1 MIEHMVEQQHRL
13 FLCRPNGEII
23 VQLNG
28 VRTDSVE
35 YNVQVKDYNQITFT
49 VDKYIIV
56 DGQLV
61 KSNGY
66 DDLEIYMNVLLD
78 GLDMFQIQQP
88 VIENDGTKE
97 TKVITGYSR
106 EKEFEDKD
114 WTGLKVNTGE
124 KDSLEYLIEDNINE
138 YGFSINPIVLY
149 DAQDTRFSLIHYIL
163 SKMPSWSVDTNDVDP
178 LVRRTKIQINEDN
191 INLYALLTSVIGPKA
206 ECLFLFDTLNRK
218 IKVVSKQ
225 SLDEWYRDT
234 GIYISFRNLANSVK
248 VEVDEDSVFTV
259 FTCRGEEDLD
269 IRTVNYND
277 DKIYDLSYF
286 MGQPWMDDS
295 LVNKIKLWEQWR
307 ELNREDFI
315 VLTKDRATLNDEIY
329 ELNYQVP
336 NDADFYTQWD
346 NMEDELLLKNLA
358 MYQANLDAMR
368 ASVDE
373 NPQYDADG
381 NYIPWKKDGKIDD
394 ERYLELLLDNKA
406 GYYTYIEITT
416 YIIPNIEIAIRNKG
430 KKEDEKE
437 KYIREYETNWDLY
450 GIIELE
456 AKEESYVQQLDTL
469 KDQYAKDWDDL
480 TPEEKQKWT
489 TQETY
494 NIYHNRYVKFIE
506 WLGTPTTEGTLR
518 YRLAALKKTRAEK
531 EARLAEIDSAIADY
545 ANLAD
550 ITNELW
556 GLTSDEIDTFFTLC
570 HHTDYT
576 NTNILTTSSDTTL
589 TTVDVAK
596 TLLEDSVGKLAE
608 VSQPQMK
615 FSVELDNFLDIPE
628 FAIWKDSFKLLNF
641 IRVGIRDDYFVKLR
655 LVGYK
660 TNPCE
665 IDPMIDVEFSNF
677 ITSRSGRS
685 DLTEL
690 LDTENNRGAKNSI
703 SIGTGNSKDDRE
715 YVTTLLQIM
724 TKSGLFQSAVGGV
737 ATGVITVGA
746 VNAGEAVIG
755 SLTVDEAYIRS
766 LVADEISATTI
777 TTDQLFVKEGWF
789 QSIYATYVTT
799 EYLAAQM
806 ADIDILNTQSLT
818 ADSAFITSLQTM
830 NSTAITSTVNDEF
843 VTNLIAGKI
852 SVADLAAGDI
862 TLSNNMRIVSENGNL
877 VMNGTALQIIGKDSD
892 NQDYVGVQLGYDTSG
907 NPSLILRNE
916 DGATV
921 LTPQGITEDAV
932 ADQLINNDMLKDNS
946 ISEEKLSFQVTKT
959 TDSITLERIQHDGTS
974 FSTEYTT
981 FRNNYN
987 NYTTSTN
994 NTLTSLQNQI
1004 NNIEVG
1010 APNGIFGAR
1019 QQYYLS
1025 DSSTALVPEPNGD
1038 DGNKLLPSNSDY
1050 TNTVYGVTAT
1060 YSAETETCAL
1070 SGTNSD
1076 NAQHVIFSRTVTQGF
1091 KLLADLNIGDTFWF
1105 GGDFPAGT
1113 YSQIVYKSTDNTLKA
1128 LKYIG
1133 NTTAGFNVVS
1143 GTVPNDFSEIARVD
1157 IGVYSNATVNGNARL
1172 IFTTTSTAPT
1182 EWISFSDSLAY
1193 DWTDGDPA
1201 DIPTGKY
1208 VWTRFVFTLDDGTEV
1223 FGSPMLN
1230 TTTTSL
1236 INRIDSKTGEI
1247 MSLITQTDID
1257 VALFNNTIIGTIRDR
1272 VVSTEQD
1279 VNGITRRI
1287 SDVESTV
1294 NGDGTTPSLD
1304 SRLNTVEDT
1313 ASSHTQSISAI
1324 NTAVNTLTN
1333 NQTTFTQTSTDFNF
1347 FVSRSGTGTPS
1358 SSNLSITAD
1367 GATLIGG
1374 SLTIK
1379 DANNNATVISG
1390 GKITTNNISNTAG
1403 TSWIN
1408 LGLGT
1413 FNYGDKLI
1421 WNGSTLNVEGNITAN
1436 SGYIAAWEITPTM
1449 IRKFTQPD
1457 SDGVSYRVSLNSGTT
1472 ITDTNAAA
1480 FVVEKLVNDTHDS
1493 YPAIIRYNGGVYFTK
1508 GTIGGLTI
1516 ESRRI
1521 FSDSDPT
1528 DGYIAEMRQYDF
1540 NSNHYAFI
1548 VTDRTGS
1555 SNTVPFS
1562 VKYDGSVVMTKANV
1576 TGTVTANDG
1585 KIGGWTITSTAISK
1599 TSSADNDGVTYL
1611 ARLSAPTTITTP
1623 SSNAAFLVAKYVNGE
1638 LDEYPVAI
1646 YYDGRVSMK
1655 NATISGVI
1663 NATSGSIGGW
1673 TASSNRL
1680 FSQSASTGGYI
1691 AELRQYGYNENNYAF
1706 IITDRTGS
1714 SPTNPFRLKYDG
1726 TVVMTKATVTGTINA
1741 NDGSIGNWTIGQTA
1755 IYNGMTSLGDTTH
1768 DGAWLGTNGIA
1779 LGKGNFKVTNTGVL
1793 TAKSGTI
1800 GGWSIGANNIM
1811 SITTADNDG
1820 VSYRVVLN
1828 TGSISPTQ
1836 GAIYVRKYVN
1846 NEADTIP
1853 FVVRYNGSVRMTNAD
1868 ITGTITATGGTIGG
1882 FTTTSKRLY
1891 SQSADTGGY
1900 IAELRQYG
1908 YNENNYAFIVTDRTG
1923 SSSSV
1928 PFAVKYDGSVIMT
1941 KATVTGT
1948 VTATNGNIGGWT
1960 VSSGSLFKKSTP
1972 SGGVYYKVAMNA
1984 PSSLTTANV
1993 SNVAA
1998 FVIGEYNEGDDSV
2011 SDYKTLIMYDGSIK
2025 TQYIEASGGKIGNF
2039 DIYDGGLF
2047 YLNPNGYDDIFDNT
2061 YIAPGE
2067 LRTPLLYAKQI
2078 QTDHGQIS
2086 HLGFGVQNDNDNSS
2100 YLRMGVV
2107 GNQQTSNLIG
2117 LYYDRGGGTT
2127 NSLLVYDPDVT
2138 TISMSGDLNLL
2149 SLTYL
2154 TQAEINALF

>member
-286 MGQPWMDDS
+286 MGQPWMDES

-596 TLLEDSVGKLAE
+596 TLLEDSVGKLSE

-628 FAIWKDSFKLLNF
+628 FENWKDSFKLLNF

-690 LDTENNRGAKNSI
+690 LDTENNRGSKNSI

-877 VMNGTALQIIGKDSD
+877 IMNGTALQIIGKDSD

-974 FSTEYTT
+974 FYTEYTT

-987 NYTTSTN
+987 TYTTNTN
-994 NTLTSLQNQI
+994 TTLTSLQNQI

-1025 DSSTALVPEPNGD
+1025 DSSTALVPAINP
-1038 DGNKLLPSNSDY
+1038 
-1050 TNTVYGVTAT
+1050 
-1060 YSAETETCAL
+1060 
-1070 SGTNSD
+1070 
-1076 NAQHVIFSRTVTQGF
+1076 
-1091 KLLADLNIGDTFWF
+1091 
-1105 GGDFPAGT
+1105 
-1113 YSQIVYKSTDNTLKA
+1113 
-1128 LKYIG
+1128 
-1133 NTTAGFNVVS
+1133 
-1143 GTVPNDFSEIARVD
+1143 
-1157 IGVYSNATVNGNARL
+1157 
-1172 IFTTTSTAPT
+1172 PT
-1182 EWISFSDSLAY
+1182 Y

-1201 DIPTGKY
+1201 DIPAGKY

-1279 VNGITRRI
+1279 VDGITTRI

-1294 NGDGTTPSLD
+1294 NGDSTHPSLS

-1313 ASSHTQSISAI
+1313 ASSHTQSISEI
-1324 NTAVNTLTN
+1324 NTAVNNLTN

-1421 WNGSTLNVEGNITAN
+1421 WNGSTLTVEGNITAN

-1457 SDGVSYRVSLNSGTT
+1457 SNGVSYRVSLNSGTT
-1472 ITDTNAAA
+1472 ITNTDTAA

-1555 SNTVPFS
+1555 SNTIPFS

-1599 TSSADNDGVTYL
+1599 TSQADNDGVTYL
-1611 ARLSAPTTITTP
+1611 ARLSAPTTIATP
-1623 SSNAAFLVAKYVNGE
+1623 SSNAAFLIAKYTNGE

-1673 TASSNRL
+1673 TAQSNRL
-1680 FSQSASTGGYI
+1680 YSQSASTGGYI

-1706 IITDRTGS
+1706 IITDRTGN

-1853 FVVRYNGSVRMTNAD
+1853 FIVRYNGSVRMTNAD

-1928 PFAVKYDGSVIMT
+1928 PFGVKYDGSVIMT

-1960 VSSGSLFKKSTP
+1960 VSGGSLFKKSTP

-1998 FVIGEYNEGDDSV
+1998 FVVGEYNESDDSV
-2011 SDYKTLIMYDGSIK
+2011 SDYKTLIMYDGTVK
-2025 TQYIEASGGKIGNF
+2025 TGWIEI
-2039 DIYDGGLF
+2039 DGGTIGSVVGKKWTIDDFGFSFYGTSADKDAHISTEYIQSPEFRGVQYRTYNSNILISDSGISLF
-2047 YLNPNGYDDIFDNT
+2047 NT
-2061 YIAPGE
+2061 DSDSSPYGSTAGF
-2067 LRTPLLYAKQI
+2067 LRT
-2078 QTDHGQIS
+2078 GNIS
-2086 HLGFGVQNDNDNSS
+2086 Q
-2100 YLRMGVV
+2100 YV
-2107 GNQQTSNLIG
+2107 GM
-2117 LYYDRGGGTT
+2117 YYDRQGGNTET
-2127 NSLLVYDPDVT
+2127 VIMYDPDNVGGAET
-2138 TISMSGDLNLL
+2138 RIGGKVNYL